1 VKRPLQGECEWYQLC
16 QNGRFVATRCPTYG
30 TGQRQMFNPITG
42 NCTENKKLPLDG
54 KCQLYRQCLVVDL
67 VSPFGKWTEVA
78 CGSGQHFEQES
89 QKCIEAEASTCSKCF
104 PSFFV
109 KSVFQVYFSKTNTI
123 LCASEIK
130 ACNENKCQN
139 EGKCQEIGTDE
150 YSCLCPIGFTGKH
163 CECNYYV

>member
-1 VKRPLQGECEWYQLC
+1 MGLANTLNRRAK
-16 QNGRFVATRCPTYG
+16 NAS
-30 TGQRQMFNPITG
+30 RQ
-42 NCTENKKLPLDG
+42 KH
-54 KCQLYRQCLVVDL
+54 QLVVS
-67 VSPFGKWTEVA
+67 VFQV
-78 CGSGQHFEQES
+78 
-89 QKCIEAEASTCSKCF
+89 
-104 PSFFV
+104 FFV
-109 KSVFQVYFSKTNTI
+109 KSVSQVYFSKTNTI

>member
-1 VKRPLQGECEWYQLC
+1 MQPLTGECEWYKLC
-16 QNGRFVATRCPTYG
+16 FNGKYTVRRCPTDG
-30 TGQRQMFNPITG
+30 KGQRQAFNPIT
-42 NCTENKKLPLDG
+42 NLCTDKVKMPVDG
-54 KCQLYRQCLVVDL
+54 KCQSFKECLL
-67 VSPFGKWTEVA
+67 IESVSPFGKWTEVA
-78 CGSGQHFEQES
+78 CGSGQHFDQKS

-104 PSFFV
+104 SSFFV
-109 KSVFQVYFSKTNTI
+109 KNVFQVYFSKTNTI